1 MDDEL
6 INLKNN
12 YEKYLN
18 LNYVKSKLDPEEEPF
33 KSKYIAREMI
43 KLLIE
48 KLDPNF
54 KPTDGFIDQSTFL
67 KSDEQKHLIDTY
79 IYFYEKLNTICIKRY
94 SMSSKSFLACK
105 FLELYLARNYIETE
119 EVETGEKLLAKI
131 VRQLDNLIDLKVDSN
146 DLINEEL
153 NSEDS
158 PYSKTRD
165 NQSDLLVYNPLIFNL
180 KLSCFNELVYVWS
193 ARGNY
198 KKCLQLLH
206 VIKEIY
212 EIYQVEST
220 KSHLQDENKDN
231 FITVPYDS
239 NELICFK
246 KDLSVKKRQSNF
258 EALYTHSLFYFAQV
272 YGKLDDKDN
281 SAHYCELTLQR
292 QIDAYNEKIENISN
306 QTETKELDDQL
317 EEKVSFNPL
326 EWATHAAA
334 ISQYYVTE
342 NDFAT
347 ARHCLCCSEAILIKL
362 NQDADSSGNSSDH
375 LKEQTNS
382 IRRCWG
388 KYALGLLTISKLKLR
403 ESADQPDQNAL
414 LAEIDRPSKFHF
426 NLPESL
432 YNLKECEKNA
442 ITSNIVLDYDQA
454 RKIFLQAQNILNE
467 AKEFFKLDG
476 YVSDHCEIIRDIS
489 DLYSCL
495 LFFEEDLER
504 RCKMY
509 KRRLDLLI
517 PTCEEISAQFYLTIK
532 RQLLFDIGT
541 IYSELMD
548 TKLEIFQAKKEK
560 KTLNPTESANAI
572 SKINQLAKNSLN
584 YFEQFLDTM
593 KVQPKREVLPEK
605 FDDHNVRPALLAKF
619 YIGRLYSKIITLDSA
634 KRLSNIKATYDD
646 YSYIV
651 NYCEKESKAGN
662 NSPLEIMK
670 VEYDICKEMIQ
681 FLPAQ
686 MDKIRSTL

>member
-6 INLKNN
+6 INLKINF
-12 YEKYLN
+12 EKYTN

-48 KLDPNF
+48 KIDTNF
-54 KPTDGFIDQSTFL
+54 KSTDGLTDQSTFL
-67 KSDEQKHLIDTY
+67 KSDEQKYLLDTY
-79 IYFYEKLNTICIKRY
+79 TYFYEKLNSVCIKRY
-94 SMSSKSFLACK
+94 SMSSKSFLASK
-105 FLELYLARNYIETE
+105 FLEFYLARNYIETE

-131 VRQLDNLIDLKVDSN
+131 ARQLDNLIDLKLDSN
-146 DLINEEL
+146 ELINEDL
-153 NSEDS
+153 NSEES
-158 PYSKTRD
+158 PYSKIRTS
-165 NQSDLLVYNPLIFNL
+165 QIDLQVYNPLIYNL

-206 VIKEIY
+206 VVKEIY
-212 EIYQVEST
+212 EIYQLES
-220 KSHLQDENKDN
+220 NKNYLNETNCDN

-246 KDLSVKKRQSNF
+246 KDLSLKKRQSNF

-272 YGKLDDKDN
+272 YGKLDEKDN
-281 SAHYCELTLQR
+281 SAYYCELTLQR
-292 QIDAYNEKIENISN
+292 QIDAYNEIIEKSNN
-306 QTETKELDDQL
+306 QTEDLDDQL

-347 ARHCLCCSEAILIKL
+347 ARHCLCCSEAILTKL
-362 NQDADSSGNSSDH
+362 NKDAESKGIVPENLH
-375 LKEQTNS
+375 EQTNS

-388 KYALGLLTISKLKLR
+388 KYALGLLTVSKLKLR
-403 ESADQPDQNAL
+403 ESADLADQKTL
-414 LAEIDRPSKFHF
+414 LAEIDRPSKYHF

-432 YNLKECEKNA
+432 YNLKECEKTA
-442 ITSNIVLDYDQA
+442 ITSNIALDYEQA
-454 RKIFLQAQNILNE
+454 RQIFLQTQAILNE

-495 LFFEEDLER
+495 LFFEEDLDR

-509 KRRLDLLI
+509 KRRLDILI

-548 TKLEIFQAKKEK
+548 TKLEIFQNKKEK
-560 KTLNPTESANAI
+560 KSLSQTESASAI
-572 SKINQLAKNSLN
+572 LKINQLAKNSLN

-593 KVQPKREVLPEK
+593 KVQPKREVLPDK

-619 YIGRLYSKIITLDSA
+619 YIGRLYSKIITVDSV
-634 KRLSNIKATYDD
+634 KRLSNIKMTFDD

-651 NYCEKESKAGN
+651 DYCDKESKSGN
-662 NSPLEIMK
+662 QAPLEIMK
-670 VEYDICKEMIQ
+670 VEYEICKEMVHL
-681 FLPAQ
+681 LPAQ
-686 MDKIRSTL
+686 MDKIRATL

>member
-1 MDDEL
+1 MEDEL
-6 INLKNN
+6 INLKQN

-18 LNYVKSKLDPEEEPF
+18 LNYVKSKLDPDEEPF
-33 KSKYIAREMI
+33 KSKYKAREMI
-43 KLLIE
+43 QLLIE

-54 KPTDGFIDQSTFL
+54 KSTDGFIDQSSFL

-79 IYFYEKLNTICIKRY
+79 IHFYEKMNTVCIKRY

-105 FLELYLARNYIETE
+105 FLEFYLARNYIETE
-119 EVETGEKLLAKI
+119 EVEIGEKLLAKI

-158 PYSKTRD
+158 PYSKKR
-165 NQSDLLVYNPLIFNL
+165 NSQIDLLVYNPLLFNL

-212 EIYQVEST
+212 EIYQIES
-220 KSHLQDENKDN
+220 NKNYLTDKN
-231 FITVPYDS
+231 DDFITPPYDS

-246 KDLSVKKRQSNF
+246 NELSLKKRLSNF

-272 YGKLDDKDN
+272 YGKLDEKDN
-281 SAHYCELTLQR
+281 SAYYCELTLQR
-292 QIDAYNEKIENISN
+292 QIDAYNEIIEKSN
-306 QTETKELDDQL
+306 NKLEELDDQL

-362 NQDADSSGNSSDH
+362 NQDAVSNGVVPEN
-375 LKEQTNS
+375 LLEQTNS

-403 ESADQPDQNAL
+403 ESADHPDQKTL
-414 LAEIDRPSKFHF
+414 FAEIDRPSKYHF

-432 YNLKECEKNA
+432 YNLRESEQTA
-442 ITSNIVLDYDQA
+442 ITSNIALDYEQA
-454 RKIFLQAQNILNE
+454 RKIFLQAQAILNQ

-476 YVSDHCEIIRDIS
+476 YVSDHCEIVRDIS

-504 RCKMY
+504 RCKMF
-509 KRRLDLLI
+509 KRRLDILI

-548 TKLEIFQAKKEK
+548 TKIEIFQTKKEK
-560 KTLNPTESANAI
+560 NSLSQGESTSSI
-572 SKINQLAKNSLN
+572 LKINQLAKNSLN

-619 YIGRLYSKIITLDSA
+619 YIGRLNSKIIVFDSA
-634 KRLSNIKATYDD
+634 KKLSNIKATFDD

-651 NYCEKESKAGN
+651 DYCDKESKSGN
-662 NSPLEIMK
+662 YSPLEIMK

-686 MDKIRSTL
+686 MDKIRATL